1 MSDILLKIRDLNVSI
16 KRGKRDIPI
25 LKGVNIDIPRGRIT
39 GLVGESGSGKSMS
52 AKSVMGLLPSNA
64 HVSGSILWNDQDG
77 TETELTGLN
86 EKQLRR
92 MCGPRIGMI
101 FQEPMTS
108 LNPTMRIGDQV
119 AEVLLI
125 HKLVKD
131 RKEAEKKV
139 IRLLDEVGI
148 SDPEH
153 RYRSYPHELSGG
165 MRQRVM
171 IAMAMISD
179 PELLIA
185 DEPTT
190 ALDVTTQ
197 AQILKLISQMCKSRE
212 MSALVITHNMGVVS
226 SLCEYV
232 YVMYMGRIMERA
244 GTERLF
250 KAPLHPY
257 TRGLLS
263 SIPGIGSNP
272 EYLTT
277 IPGNIPEFGKETVGC
292 EFCLRCSDD
301 ERRCFFERPSETE
314 VLEGHFVSCFNA
326 AKKEQTGN
334 E

>member
-1 MSDILLKIRDLNVSI
+1 MSDILLKIRNLRVSVNM
-16 KRGKRDIPI
+16 GKKEIPI
-25 LKGVNIDIPRGRIT
+25 VKGVDIDIPKGHIV
-39 GLVGESGSGKSMS
+39 GLVGESGSGKSMT
-52 AKSVMGLLPSNA
+52 AKSIMGILPRNIHA
-64 HVSGSILWNDQDG
+64 GGSILWNDPRG
-77 TETELTGLN
+77 TQTELTGLD

-92 MCGPRIGMI
+92 MCGTKIGMI

-108 LNPTMRIGDQV
+108 LNPMMRIGDQV

-131 RKEAEKKV
+131 RGEAEKKV
-139 IRLLDEVGI
+139 IRLLEEVGI
-148 SDPEH
+148 PDPGQ

-171 IAMAMISD
+171 IAMAVISD
-179 PELLIA
+179 PDLLIA

-190 ALDVTTQ
+190 ALDATTQ
-197 AQILKLISQMCKSRE
+197 AQILKLIRQMCE
-212 MSALVITHNMGVVS
+212 THDMSALVITHNMGVVS
-226 SLCEYV
+226 SLCDNV

-244 GTERLF
+244 KVAQLF
-250 KAPLHPY
+250 TAPLHPY

-263 SIPGIGSNP
+263 SIPRIGSNP

-277 IPGNIPEFGKETVGC
+277 IPGNIPEFGKESVGC

-301 ERRCFFERPSETE
+301 ERRCFFERPTETE
-314 VLEGHFVSCFNA
+314 VEEGHYVSCFNA
-326 AKKEQTGN
+326 VKQEQMSN

>member
-1 MSDILLKIRDLNVSI
+1 MSDILLKIRNLRVSVNM
-16 KRGKRDIPI
+16 GKKEIPI
-25 LKGVNIDIPRGRIT
+25 VKGVDIDIPKGHIV
-39 GLVGESGSGKSMS
+39 GLVGESGSGKSMT
-52 AKSVMGLLPSNA
+52 AKSIMGILPRNIHA
-64 HVSGSILWNDQDG
+64 DGSILWNDPRGMQ
-77 TETELTGLN
+77 TELTGLD

-92 MCGPRIGMI
+92 MCGTKIGMI

-108 LNPTMRIGDQV
+108 LNPMMRIGDQV

-125 HKLVKD
+125 HNLVKG
-131 RKEAEKKV
+131 RKEAERSV

-148 SDPEH
+148 PDPEQ
-153 RYRSYPHELSGG
+153 RYRSYPNELSGG

-171 IAMAMISD
+171 IAMAVISG

-197 AQILKLISQMCKSRE
+197 AQILELIRQMCKAHE

-226 SLCEYV
+226 LLCDSV

-244 GTERLF
+244 GVERLF
-250 KAPLHPY
+250 KSPLHPY

-263 SIPGIGSNP
+263 SIPAIGSNP

-301 ERRCFFERPSETE
+301 ERRCFFERPAETE
-314 VLEGHFVSCFNA
+314 VEDGHFVSCFNP